1 MTVPNLLLDASADST
16 TARRET
22 ARPKLEASI
31 PVVHAPSPRAR
42 GIGHPAS
49 RARRKQVRQLAMGAA
64 LVAGLTQQAVA
75 QKAGD
80 LLIGTGWMHVAP
92 QVSTGPF
99 NSSVTVMGQTRALSD
114 SAKSS
119 SIAASNTIGLTATY
133 FITDH
138 IAGEMVAG
146 LPPKFNI
153 SGAGSISQYGKIGS
167 ARMWSPTVLLKY
179 YFGQPTSKLRPF
191 VGLGA
196 TYVWFTNAQITNGN
210 FAQNDL
216 RGNTSVSVNRGI
228 SPVFNA
234 GLSYNV
240 HKNWFIGASV
250 SFIPMTRTIT
260 MNTPNASVPTPR
272 GNAPGRITSTV
283 RARMNP
289 IVTYVNIGY
298 RF

>member
-1 MTVPNLLLDASADST
+1 MTVPNLLLRASADST
-16 TARRET
+16 TTRRET
-22 ARPKLEASI
+22 RPTIQASV
-31 PVVHAPSPRAR
+31 PVVRLSTPRTR
-42 GIGHPAS
+42 GIGHPTS
-49 RARRKQVRQLAMGAA
+49 RARRKQVRQLAIGAA
-64 LVAGLTQQAVA
+64 LLAGITQQAVA

-99 NSSVTVMGQTRALSD
+99 NSNVTVMGQTRALSD

-133 FITDH
+133 FITDN
-138 IAGEMVAG
+138 IAGEVVAG

-153 SGAGSISQYGKIGS
+153 SGAGSIAQYGKIGS

-196 TYVWFTNAQITNGN
+196 TYVWFTNAQITNGA

-260 MNTPNASVPTPR
+260 MNTPNASIPTPR
-272 GNAPGRITSTV
+272 GNAPGSIKSTV

-289 IVTYVNIGY
+289 IVTYVNIAY